1 MAGPATFRRL
11 VALAALLV
19 SVANGA
25 SRARTRGAAL
35 ITAAREKRCSRRARP
50 RDTAARSP
58 APSRAAFY
66 LPGVAPKD
74 FTAGERVE
82 LKVNKLTSTRTH
94 LPYDYYSQ
102 VRSRA
107 RRVRAP
113 LPVCV
118 G

>member
-1 MAGPATFRRL
+1 MPTDWRASPPGRGAREALFAPRAPIAKTHRR
-11 VALAALLV
+11 ALLPLF
-19 SVANGA
+19 A
-25 SRARTRGAAL
+25 
-35 ITAAREKRCSRRARP
+35 
-50 RDTAARSP
+50 
-58 APSRAAFY
+58 RAAFY

-82 LKVNKLTSTRTH
+82 MKVNKLTSTRTH

-113 LPVCV
+113 PFPVCV

>member
-1 MAGPATFRRL
+1 MTRTSILVLCCSWASAAG
-11 VALAALLV
+11 
-19 SVANGA
+19 
-25 SRARTRGAAL
+25 
-35 ITAAREKRCSRRARP
+35 
-50 RDTAARSP
+50 
-58 APSRAAFY
+58 FY
-66 LPGVAPKD
+66 LPGVAPHEY
-74 FTAGERVE
+74 AEGERVE